1 MKKEPLFDYNSETGI
16 SSCLIEDRDGNI
28 IYGIA
33 KCHPDDMDMANEK
46 TGCDFAYRRA
56 YIKVLQAYKKELKT
70 ELKVLKQLYY
80 SMNRSKYFNPKSYE
94 NKMLQRQIRQRQED
108 IEYTNNA
115 IKEAKNKLNY
125 IINEKDKFYKNIRK
139 NRNQAKE

>member
-1 MKKEPLFDYNSETGI
+1 
-16 SSCLIEDRDGNI
+16 
-28 IYGIA
+28 
-33 KCHPDDMDMANEK
+33 
-46 TGCDFAYRRA
+46 
-56 YIKVLQAYKKELKT
+56 
-70 ELKVLKQLYY
+70 
-80 SMNRSKYFNPKSYE
+80 MNRSKYFNPKSYE

-139 NRNQAKE
+139 NRRRTN

>member
-16 SSCLIEDRDGNI
+16 ASCLIEDKNGNI

-33 KCHPDDMDMANEK
+33 KCHPDDMDMASEK

-56 YIKVLQAYKKELKT
+56 YIKVMQAYKKELKV
-70 ELKVLKQLYY
+70 ELKTLNQLYY
-80 SMNRSKYFNPKSYE
+80 SMNRSKYFNPRSYE

-108 IEYTNNA
+108 IKYVNNT
-115 IKEAKNKLNY
+115 IKEAKDKLNN
-125 IINEKDKFYKNIRK
+125 IIDEKDKFYKNIRK
-139 NRNQAKE
+139 NRS